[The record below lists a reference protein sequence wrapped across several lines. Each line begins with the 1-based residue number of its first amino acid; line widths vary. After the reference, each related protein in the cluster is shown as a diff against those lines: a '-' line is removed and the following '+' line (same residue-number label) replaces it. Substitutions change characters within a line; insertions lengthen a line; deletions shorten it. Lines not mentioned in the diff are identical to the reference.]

1 MIVELILWFQCP
13 AQWEFWQNKAVT
25 HNKLN
30 CDFLVI
36 QKDGSETF
44 SYWLHVQASHRKS
57 LTLALSHH
65 VGWQIVLPCIREVF
79 PSIHVM
85 LGTCFFSN
93 LWREKKRKSK
103 KTGGALS
110 FVCPYEWDRR
120 VKGRSCNES
129 KISKEKKNPSGLN
142 KAGLSY
148 TDGVNFICRPEKWN
162 LKKERRYRLSCR
174 DKQLLSV
181 QKAWGK

>member
-1 MIVELILWFQCP
+1 MEPRGLFWWFCGKTQKEIRSGRKGREEWSICRQWFSVCSVYHVIVELILWFQCP

-30 CDFLVI
+30 WDFLVI

-85 LGTCFFSN
+85 LGTCFFFQP
-93 LWREKKRKSK
+93 LKR
-103 KTGGALS
+103 
-110 FVCPYEWDRR
+110 
-120 VKGRSCNES
+120 
-129 KISKEKKNPSGLN
+129 KEKKKQKNWERF
-142 KAGLSY
+142 KFCLSLWM
-148 TDGVNFICRPEKWN
+148 R
-162 LKKERRYRLSCR
+162 
-174 DKQLLSV
+174 
-181 QKAWGK
+181 